1 MSTLAEVDPLRVI
14 EGSPFFKGLERE
26 EQVFLAR
33 QGRVTVHNQGEA
45 LFRPGDS
52 PRTLWMVVSGIFEV
66 SREEDPERGF
76 DAVAYLGPGHL
87 LGQSKIITGNQFRS
101 LGRFPDGGTTVQWPR
116 QMLLR
121 RFWSSPAL
129 SMNYLQNMARRLEG
143 IFAGIGRAASK
154 LEGNLDHFDLAT
166 IVQTVVDS
174 GATGV
179 IEILDREGRVFGT
192 IYTADK
198 QVGPVLCGTLDG
210 VEAFLEIFIGQPE
223 HGRFRFD
230 PLPHARQTDGQFLV
244 SHLLLEVARIADE
257 YESFA
262 SSLPAEARFVLTNQ
276 RIPEV
281 VDTVPHMQ
289 STILRALADRPTGW
303 RDIARQL
310 HVSTARIALELRD
323 LLEKEYVRVL

>member
-1 MSTLAEVDPLRVI
+1 LPEVDPLRVI
-14 EGSPFFKGLERE
+14 EGSPFFQGLERE
-26 EQVFLAR
+26 EQVYLAR
-33 QGRVTVHNQGEA
+33 QGRVAVHNEGDT
-45 LFRPGDS
+45 LFKPGDP
-52 PRTLWMVVSGIFEV
+52 PRSLWMVLSGIFEV
-66 SREEDPERGF
+66 SREEDPSRGF

-87 LGQSKIITGNQFRS
+87 LGQSKIITGNQYRS
-101 LGRFPDGGTTVQWPR
+101 LGRFPEGGSTVQWPR
-116 QMLLR
+116 QLLLR

-143 IFAGIGRAASK
+143 TFAGLGRTSSK

-174 GATGV
+174 KATGV
-179 IEILDREGRVFGT
+179 IEILDRKGRVFGS

-198 QVGPVLCGTLDG
+198 QVGPILCGTLYG
-210 VEAFLEIFIGQPE
+210 MEAFLEIFIDPPE
-223 HGRFRFD
+223 HGRFRFA
-230 PLPHARQTDGQFLV
+230 PLPHARQTDDHFSV
-244 SHLLLEVARIADE
+244 AHLLLEVARVADE

-276 RIPEV
+276 RIPEG

-303 RDIARQL
+303 RDIASEL
-310 HVSTARIALELRD
+310 HVSSARVSLELRD